1 VPVRSAILGTILAVV
16 IVTATLTFGSG
27 LNTLVSHP
35 ALYGWNWDYAISSNF
50 LVPRESWALLD
61 KDPDVAGWSGDS
73 FANAQIDNVTVP
85 ILLAGVHAHVT
96 PALLSGHNL
105 DAGNQIVLGAATLAQ
120 LHKHIGDTVLVSYGT
135 PKDAPVYVPPT
146 RLHIVGTATLPAVGS
161 PQTLHTSMGTGAIV
175 PESIEPPEFQ
185 KFLTSPDPTLNGP
198 SIAFVRLKPGVS
210 RAGGLA
216 NLRHIAEVGDKAFL
230 AVPNGGAAGAS
241 VTVLGVQ
248 YPAEIEN
255 YKTIGDTPLFLAA
268 GLAIAA
274 IVALGLTLI
283 ASVRRRRRDLAL
295 LKSLGFSTWQLTAT
309 IASQASVIAVIGAF
323 VGIPL
328 GIALGRW
335 LWVEFAHG
343 IYAVPLATVPVLP
356 LVIVGLGTLALANV
370 LAALPGRYAAR
381 TPTALVLRAE

>member
-1 VPVRSAILGTILAVV
+1 VADAGAPISAVTGVRFALEPGRGRTAVPVRSAILGTILAVV

-146 RLHIVGTATLPAVGS
+146 RRR
-161 PQTLHTSMGTGAIV
+161 
-175 PESIEPPEFQ
+175 
-185 KFLTSPDPTLNGP
+185 LTSDASYLDGHGSHCPGKHRATGISEVPHEPRPDT
-198 SIAFVRLKPGVS
+198 
-210 RAGGLA
+210 
-216 NLRHIAEVGDKAFL
+216 
-230 AVPNGGAAGAS
+230 
-241 VTVLGVQ
+241 
-248 YPAEIEN
+248 
-255 YKTIGDTPLFLAA
+255 
-268 GLAIAA
+268 
-274 IVALGLTLI
+274 
-283 ASVRRRRRDLAL
+283 
-295 LKSLGFSTWQLTAT
+295 
-309 IASQASVIAVIGAF
+309 
-323 VGIPL
+323 
-328 GIALGRW
+328 
-335 LWVEFAHG
+335 
-343 IYAVPLATVPVLP
+343 
-356 LVIVGLGTLALANV
+356 
-370 LAALPGRYAAR
+370 
-381 TPTALVLRAE
+381 